1 MALKEYAIPEA
12 RPLPVILL
20 LDVSGSMGVDGKI
33 ESLNTAVK
41 EMIETFKEQDDS
53 EAEIHVG
60 IITFGNS
67 AQIHQEIIP
76 ASEASWNDMQA
87 NGSTPMGASFDIARE
102 LIEDR
107 EKISGRAYRPTMVLI
122 SDGQP
127 TDDWENPLSSL
138 LNSERASK
146 AIRFAMGIGTT
157 DDVVLTRFL
166 DDPENRVFNAD
177 EADQIKKFFRF
188 VTMSVTSRVQSKSP
202 DEPEIVKPDPDDF
215 F

>member
-12 RPLPVILL
+12 RPLPVILM

-33 ESLNTAVK
+33 ESLNSAVQ
-41 EMIETFKEQDDS
+41 EMISAFKEQDDS
-53 EAEIHVG
+53 QAEIHVG
-60 IITFGNS
+60 IITFGGS
-67 AQIHQEIIP
+67 AQSHQDIIP
-76 ASEASWNDMQA
+76 ATESSWSDMQA
-87 NGSTPMGASFDIARE
+87 NGSTPMGAAFDIARE
-102 LIEDR
+102 LIEDK

-127 TDDWENPLSSL
+127 TDDWENPLSVL

-146 AIRFAMGIGTT
+146 AFRFAMGIGTI
-157 DDVVLTRFL
+157 DDIVLTRFL

-202 DEPEIVKPDPDDF
+202 DDPDEVTPDDDF